1 MPWRRT
7 IGWTFAVLAVLVF
20 AGAVG
25 GYLVLKSRSFQEYA
39 LRTIVQ
45 DTNDATGGRAEIR
58 KLDFELSTLTAH
70 LYNITLHGSEHP
82 DQPPLLQVDKLTVG
96 LKIQSLV
103 HRKITLNELLVDHP
117 VVHLGVDGEGKSN
130 IPQSP
135 TSKNSGHASV
145 FDLAVGHVNLTDG
158 EINYNDQK
166 TSLVADLYDLG
177 AEIRFD
183 SLARRYSGR
192 ISYDNGHL
200 RYAGYSSLP
209 HSLIAKFNATP
220 ARLSLESA
228 ELKVGSSAIS
238 LRADMTD
245 YTNPT
250 VEGDYDIRI
259 HTQDFGA
266 MSRALTPAGD
276 VSLSGRIHY
285 HGTSDQPLLRSVSID
300 GQIASEALAAPSSE
314 GRLELRRLQGRYEL
328 ANGTLRAQ
336 NIGAELLGGQINAD
350 VNIQHLDTAAV
361 FRIRTAL
368 KGISLQAA
376 EQAIRRPELKPV
388 ALLGQLDGTA
398 DAAWTGSVRN
408 ISARSD
414 LMLRAVANSGTNRS
428 STTVPVNGSIHVTY
442 DGPRNIISFRQTSL
456 HIPSTTLAVEG
467 EVSNHSNL
475 QIQANTDDL
484 HQLAAL
490 ASGLHSGQSAPM
502 AISGAAALNAVMQ
515 GSVQEPRLAGQLS
528 AQNLQVQG
536 SQWSSA
542 NIMVQ
547 ASPSQI
553 ALQNG
558 SLVNAH
564 QGKASF
570 SANVELRNWSYLP
583 SNAIAVSLSLREMS
597 VADLQRLA
605 NLQYPVSG
613 DLSADI
619 SLHGSELNP
628 VGIGS
633 ARIVNA
639 RAYDE
644 PVQKLMMTFHAD
656 KGSVTSTLEVGLPAG
671 SAKGNLFF
679 TPKTKAYTMGL
690 DAPSVVLQK
699 LHAVQAKNL
708 PLTGTLTASASGAGT
723 LDNPQLTAVLELP
736 QLQLRQ
742 NSISAVKA
750 AVDVANHRADLTL
763 HSQLA
768 NASVQAHGSVSLSGD
783 YYTEG
788 SIDTT
793 SIRLDRL
800 AMYLPSLPDG
810 FQGQTEFH
818 ATLKGPLKDKSQFE
832 AHLIVPT
839 LSASYQSLQV
849 GIAVPIRADYSHS
862 IVTLQ
867 PAEIRGSGT
876 SLRVQGSIPLDG
888 TTAPNLTAQGS
899 VDVRVLRIVEPDVRS
914 SGILS
919 LDIRTTGSA
928 KSPAVHGQVHLED
941 VALSTPSTPLGVE
954 KLNGTLDIGDD
965 RVQISSLTGEVG
977 GGQVSLGGFIA
988 YRPNLQF
995 NVALQGKSVR
1005 LRYPEGL
1012 RMLLDSNLVFTGT
1025 MQASTLNGRILIDNL
1040 SFTPDFDLAK
1050 FSDQFGGS
1058 TVPTRPGFAD
1068 TIRLAFGVQS
1078 TDQLSA
1084 TSSQVSVEGHVNL
1097 QVIGTAA
1104 DPVIIGRTNLTSG
1117 ELFYRSV
1124 RYQLQRGIITFD
1136 NPNETEPVMNV
1147 SVTTTVEQYNLTLT
1161 LRGPFDKLTTSYVSD
1176 PPLSTAD
1183 IINLIAR
1190 GKTTQEAN
1198 AASQSTDSMIASQAA
1213 SQVSS
1218 SVQKLA
1224 GISSLQIDPLVG
1236 GNNQSPSARVA
1247 IQQRVTKNFLFTFST
1262 DVSQPGNEMVQGD
1275 YQINK
1280 RWSVSMARDQT
1291 GGVSVN
1297 GRYHTNF

>member
-7 IGWTFAVLAVLVF
+7 IGWTFAVLGVLVF

-25 GYLVLKSRSFQEYA
+25 GYLFLKSRSFQEYA
-39 LRTIVQ
+39 LRTIVHE
-45 DTNDATGGRAEIR
+45 TNDATGGRAEIR
-58 KLDFELSTLTAH
+58 NLDFELSTLTAH

-300 GQIASEALAAPSSE
+300 GQIASEALAASSSE

-328 ANGTLRAQ
+328 ANGTLQAH

-398 DAAWTGSVRN
+398 DVAWTGSVRN

-428 STTVPVNGSIHVTY
+428 SATVPVNGSIHVTY
-442 DGPRNIISFRQTSL
+442 DGPRSIISFRQTTL

-528 AQNLQVQG
+528 AQNLHVQG

-564 QGKASF
+564 QGKATF

-583 SNAIAVSLSLREMS
+583 SNPIAVSLSLREMS

-628 VGIGS
+628 VGTAVCEDRECS
-633 ARIVNA
+633 CLRRARPEA
-639 RAYDE
+639 HDE
-644 PVQKLMMTFHAD
+644 VPRGQRLCDFHAR
-656 KGSVTSTLEVGLPAG
+656 GRPARGLG
-671 SAKGNLFF
+671 QGE
-679 TPKTKAYTMGL
+679 
-690 DAPSVVLQK
+690 
-699 LHAVQAKNL
+699 
-708 PLTGTLTASASGAGT
+708 PL
-723 LDNPQLTAVLELP
+723 
-736 QLQLRQ
+736 
-742 NSISAVKA
+742 
-750 AVDVANHRADLTL
+750 L
-763 HSQLA
+763 HSE
-768 NASVQAHGSVSLSGD
+768 N
-783 YYTEG
+783 
-788 SIDTT
+788 
-793 SIRLDRL
+793 
-800 AMYLPSLPDG
+800 
-810 FQGQTEFH
+810 QGIH
-818 ATLKGPLKDKSQFE
+818 RGP
-832 AHLIVPT
+832 
-839 LSASYQSLQV
+839 
-849 GIAVPIRADYSHS
+849 G
-862 IVTLQ
+862 
-867 PAEIRGSGT
+867 
-876 SLRVQGSIPLDG
+876 
-888 TTAPNLTAQGS
+888 
-899 VDVRVLRIVEPDVRS
+899 
-914 SGILS
+914 
-919 LDIRTTGSA
+919 
-928 KSPAVHGQVHLED
+928 
-941 VALSTPSTPLGVE
+941 
-954 KLNGTLDIGDD
+954 
-965 RVQISSLTGEVG
+965 
-977 GGQVSLGGFIA
+977 
-988 YRPNLQF
+988 
-995 NVALQGKSVR
+995 
-1005 LRYPEGL
+1005 
-1012 RMLLDSNLVFTGT
+1012 
-1025 MQASTLNGRILIDNL
+1025 
-1040 SFTPDFDLAK
+1040 
-1050 FSDQFGGS
+1050 
-1058 TVPTRPGFAD
+1058 
-1068 TIRLAFGVQS
+1068 
-1078 TDQLSA
+1078 
-1084 TSSQVSVEGHVNL
+1084 
-1097 QVIGTAA
+1097 
-1104 DPVIIGRTNLTSG
+1104 
-1117 ELFYRSV
+1117 RSV
-1124 RYQLQRGIITFD
+1124 GCFAKAPCR
-1136 NPNETEPVMNV
+1136 
-1147 SVTTTVEQYNLTLT
+1147 
-1161 LRGPFDKLTTSYVSD
+1161 
-1176 PPLSTAD
+1176 
-1183 IINLIAR
+1183 
-1190 GKTTQEAN
+1190 
-1198 AASQSTDSMIASQAA
+1198 
-1213 SQVSS
+1213 
-1218 SVQKLA
+1218 A
-1224 GISSLQIDPLVG
+1224 G
-1236 GNNQSPSARVA
+1236 
-1247 IQQRVTKNFLFTFST
+1247 
-1262 DVSQPGNEMVQGD
+1262 
-1275 YQINK
+1275 
-1280 RWSVSMARDQT
+1280 
-1291 GGVSVN
+1291 
-1297 GRYHTNF
+1297 